1 MSDTDS
7 PVHVFTVRGRPVGF
21 QSSRFGGS
29 LHALERGYF
38 PISPTGYRSLAGNFG
53 GGPGSPASISPEFL
67 EALAEADDRNR
78 RTLLAQLAR
87 APRAESDALGNFI
100 HISGRASSAVQA
112 AFFAP
117 AEERVAFWCGAFRL
131 LSLID
136 ADRRF
141 QPAPNGAAWT
151 GEACAKSLATQRDL
165 LAYVQRIATGDHTE
179 PPPGLFIGV
188 SAYFELPV
196 RPEVE
201 TSFALPALNA
211 ELALELPPARDW
223 EDDEAEEDDE
233 PDAVLAAHGSGSA
246 TMPEPDQLDL
256 F

>member
-7 PVHVFTVRGRPVGF
+7 PDHVFTVRGRPVGF

-38 PISPTGYRSLAGNFG
+38 PISPTGYRSLAGNFC
-53 GGPGSPASISPEFL
+53 GGPASPEAISAEFL
-67 EALAEADDRNR
+67 ETLAEADDRNR

-87 APRAESDALGNFI
+87 APRAESDGLGNFI
-100 HISGRASSAVQA
+100 YVSGRASSAVQSA
-112 AFFAP
+112 LFAP
-117 AEERVAFWCGAFRL
+117 ADERVALWCGAFRL

-136 ADRRF
+136 SDLRF

-151 GEACAKSLATQRDL
+151 VVTCGQALASQREM
-165 LAYVQRIATGDHTE
+165 LAYVRRIATGDHSE
-179 PPPGLFIGV
+179 RPPGLFIGV
-188 SAYFELPV
+188 SGYFELPA

-201 TSFALPALNA
+201 TAFALPAFTT
-211 ELALELPPARDW
+211 EFALDLPPAPAW
-223 EDDEAEEDDE
+223 EEDENEGDESE
-233 PDAVLAAHGSGSA
+233 PDAVLATHGTA
-246 TMPEPDQLDL
+246 ALQAPDQLDL